1 MRNIYSNL
9 TFFVLKHGMPCV
21 LEKIVM
27 AEISGYIIEHV
38 NIINVFRDVNLKHGD
53 QHSPQGWVY

>member
-1 MRNIYSNL
+1 
-9 TFFVLKHGMPCV
+9 MPCI

-38 NIINVFRDVNLKHGD
+38 NIINVFPDINLKHGD